1 MEVKYIDVKQFA
13 AEVGQSFQS
22 IYKHI
27 KNGKLDNYLSK
38 VNGKIYIDRDAL
50 ELFNPNSQE
59 SENGSRETNFR
70 KGERKGELFEDL
82 QIQLANEKENS
93 KSLFQ
98 QLSIA
103 KLESENL
110 ARQIDYNA
118 REIERLQK
126 ELDEARADVRR
137 KDEQLE
143 SLSARLAKLIE
154 NEQELMRNS
163 QLLMAQAQQ
172 KRGFFAR
179 LFAPKDKG
187 ETV

>member
-27 KNGKLDNYLSK
+27 KNGRLDKYLSK
-38 VNGKIYIDRDAL
+38 VNGKIYIDRAAL
-50 ELFNPNSQE
+50 ELFNTNTQTD
-59 SENGSRETNFR
+59 ENGNGEAISR
-70 KGERKGELFEDL
+70 KVERKSELFEEL
-82 QIQLANEKENS
+82 QIQLANERE
-93 KSLFQ
+93 KSFSLSH
-98 QLSIA
+98 QLSIL
-103 KLESENL
+103 KIENENL
-110 ARQIDYNA
+110 TKERDNSAQ
-118 REIERLQK
+118 EIERVQK
-126 ELDEARADVRR
+126 ELDEARAKINK

-143 SLSARLAKLIE
+143 EMTARVLTMAE
-154 NEQELMRNS
+154 NQQELLRNT
-163 QLLMAQAQQ
+163 QLLQAQAQQ